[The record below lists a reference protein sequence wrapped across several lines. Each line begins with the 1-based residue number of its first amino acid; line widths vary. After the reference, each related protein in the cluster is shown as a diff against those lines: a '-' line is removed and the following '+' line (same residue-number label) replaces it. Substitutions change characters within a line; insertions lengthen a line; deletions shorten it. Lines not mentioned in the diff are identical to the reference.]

1 MLFQQQERER
11 ERERITII
19 KSKYLCITLCNKAIF
34 KLINF
39 AIQTQCFVRR
49 AFSPRAKGEARR
61 GSIVYYRRGEAI
73 SEWRDV
79 ATERR
84 QATWRGDRRHLFNF
98 FKRSD
103 LIIKSQHQVFFWGI
117 FANLPRNATLLSI
130 ARPTL
135 LILAS
140 CDPFESEDKTFVFL
154 LRGCCSANVRSSSSF
169 FSFLLLFSLL
179 CFSVGRSGL
188 VLCFRWLVTSECS
201 VFSFYVGATEAELC
215 NTYYCY

>member
-1 MLFQQQERER
+1 MLFQQKERER

-103 LIIKSQHQVFFWGI
+103 LIIKSQHQVFFW
-117 FANLPRNATLLSI
+117 
-130 ARPTL
+130 
-135 LILAS
+135 
-140 CDPFESEDKTFVFL
+140 VFL
-154 LRGCCSANVRSSSSF
+154 QTFREM
-169 FSFLLLFSLL
+169 LLFSLL
-179 CFSVGRSGL
+179 RDLRSSSSLVATPLRVRTRPSFFFFVAVVQLMYVVPLHFFLFFFSSLYSVFQLEG
-188 VLCFRWLVTSECS
+188 VDQCS
-201 VFSFYVGATEAELC
+201 VFGGQ
-215 NTYYCY
+215 